1 MADLDRVIVDDSASD
16 TTDLETAEQF
26 DKAFELDTNHADD
39 LVKAA
44 RAKAV
49 VQRCLS
55 DAEARVSEKRRRWE
69 KLDRLWRQHSL
80 SSSAEDFQVHMGG
93 PFKAGEEYAIKMKSS
108 VFGGQGLISAE
119 VDDQEGTERAQLAT
133 ALVEEQ
139 LKTEAKLA
147 SNSLSHFREVAIYG
161 TKFAKVVPKREV
173 KRVIT
178 REVNSGQL
186 PDGTTR
192 YVFEKPEEEKV
203 ATTKLQVLPV
213 SVFDFRV
220 P

>member
-1 MADLDRVIVDDSASD
+1 MADADKVVVDDAASD
-16 TTDLETAEQF
+16 TTDLETAAQF

-44 RAKAV
+44 RAKSV
-49 VQRCLS
+49 IQRCLGE
-55 DAEARVSEKRRRWE
+55 AESRIAEKRSRWE

-119 VDDQEGTERAQLAT
+119 VDDEEGTEKAELAT

-147 SNSLSHFREVAIYG
+147 SNALSHFREVAIYG

-178 REVNSGQL
+178 RDVES
-186 PDGTTR
+186 
-192 YVFEKPEEEKV
+192 
-203 ATTKLQVLPV
+203 
-213 SVFDFRV
+213 
-220 P
+220 